1 MFSMFNNVKIGMRLG
16 LGFGAVIVG
25 VIALLITMTTAM
37 GKMNESFERAATHT
51 VPRIIYAG
59 DIKSA
64 TKETMILSGTMA
76 RAGIA
81 GDTEGVQRAQRE
93 ISARNEYIGEKLL
106 KIEGLIAKDDF
117 RNFELIAKIKEAHNA
132 TLPLINRLAA
142 LLLEFRVA
150 DANAAMKRL
159 HSADRKMLDAV
170 DELIEHQKYRLERH
184 HRIIAA
190 AYRDAL
196 TFSFGTAGVIVIL
209 AAMVG
214 VFFTRSIV
222 SPLNEGVN
230 IANSLAEGNLKVKS
244 KANNGKDETAK
255 LLRAI
260 DNMADGTR
268 RIVRKIITTAESV
281 ASSSEELSATT
292 AEITGKI
299 GEQTE
304 RANQVA
310 TSSKEMSQTIID
322 IAKNA
327 SGIASSGVEATRIA
341 DEGGLQVNKTVS
353 KAQEIAET
361 ISESLKL
368 MSSLEGRSKQI
379 GKVIDVIK
387 DIADQTNLLA
397 LNAAIEAARAG
408 EQGRG
413 FAVVADEVKKL
424 AERTKKA
431 TEETSK
437 MITSLQE
444 ETNLTLASMTEGAK
458 GADAGALL
466 AREAGTSI
474 DTIKESINNLQSMV
488 QQIASATEEMS
499 TASEQI
505 SRDIEAVASVSG
517 EIDSSIKQISQA
529 ADDTAKMSTDLK
541 SAAAEF
547 QI

>member
-1 MFSMFNNVKIGMRLG
+1 MFSMFNGVKIGMRLG
-16 LGFGAVIVG
+16 LGFGAVVVG
-25 VIALLITMTTAM
+25 MIALLIVMTNAM
-37 GKMNESFERAATHT
+37 GKMNESSERAATHT

-93 ISARNEYIGEKLL
+93 ISAWNEYIGEKLL

-117 RNFELIAKIKEAHNA
+117 RNFELIVKVKEAHNA

-150 DANAAMKRL
+150 EADAAMEKL

-170 DELIEHQKYRLERH
+170 DELIEHQKYRLERR
-184 HRIIAA
+184 HRITAA

-214 VFFTRSIV
+214 MFFTRSIV

-292 AEITGKI
+292 A
-299 GEQTE
+299 
-304 RANQVA
+304 
-310 TSSKEMSQTIID
+310 
-322 IAKNA
+322 
-327 SGIASSGVEATRIA
+327 
-341 DEGGLQVNKTVS
+341 
-353 KAQEIAET
+353 
-361 ISESLKL
+361 
-368 MSSLEGRSKQI
+368 
-379 GKVIDVIK
+379 
-387 DIADQTNLLA
+387 
-397 LNAAIEAARAG
+397 
-408 EQGRG
+408 
-413 FAVVADEVKKL
+413 
-424 AERTKKA
+424 
-431 TEETSK
+431 
-437 MITSLQE
+437 
-444 ETNLTLASMTEGAK
+444 
-458 GADAGALL
+458 
-466 AREAGTSI
+466 
-474 DTIKESINNLQSMV
+474 
-488 QQIASATEEMS
+488 
-499 TASEQI
+499 
-505 SRDIEAVASVSG
+505 
-517 EIDSSIKQISQA
+517 
-529 ADDTAKMSTDLK
+529 
-541 SAAAEF
+541 
-547 QI
+547 